1 MYVAKADVLITHSS
15 TRQDQTCSRSHLK
28 LSPPSS
34 PDPLLI
40 PASSLERLE
49 LQAADPPWP
58 LELRPPWLQGP
69 NGMAHRPSG
78 GSSPSKSRLSR
89 DADATPTRISP
100 SPKLLTLGGGG
111 RSPSASPI
119 GTERFPLLPLT
130 LQIPF
135 GAPGHRC
142 PLSGLRLTSAT
153 EAASRDAL
161 PCGQASGAGCFGT
174 DSFHFQ
180 LAGRVSAGT
189 AAKET
194 SGIPHEILA
203 RGDRAQRKFR
213 EALAKGKA
221 QPRREPHDLGKFWS
235 HCHSQTR
242 TCRSDRSDMP

>member
-1 MYVAKADVLITHSS
+1 MFFSLLDPARPKRAAEATSS
-15 TRQDQTCSRSHLK
+15 FRLHRVPTQN
-28 LSPPSS
+28 
-34 PDPLLI
+34 PLLI
-40 PASSLERLE
+40 PASSLEPLE

-58 LELRPPWLQGP
+58 LELRAPWLQGP

-119 GTERFPLLPLT
+119 GTELPAIDVPFRGSASPRPRKPPHATHFPVVRR
-130 LQIPF
+130 
-135 GAPGHRC
+135 A
-142 PLSGLRLTSAT
+142 
-153 EAASRDAL
+153 ERDASARTPSTSSSQGPMSL
-161 PCGQASGAGCFGT
+161 GLHGR
-174 DSFHFQ
+174 
-180 LAGRVSAGT
+180 RVSAGT

-194 SGIPHEILA
+194 SGFPHEILA

-221 QPRREPHDLGKFWS
+221 QPRRETHDVREALLV
-235 HCHSQTR
+235 
-242 TCRSDRSDMP
+242 PLPPI